1 MASFRSFSFF
11 ELPYQDGR
19 TPEPPRGPGL
29 FWSKF
34 ASQIS
39 SKGGSRRAMLSCT
52 LRIPAGLL
60 LIACSAL
67 AFSPSFPLSAMK
79 LPANRAAA
87 SRGSVPC
94 MGAVESS
101 AEERRS
107 RRAIIFGAGL
117 LPALA
122 VVLGGGDSAV
132 AQRPPPRPKVTSIPD
147 ECKQVC
153 VPDIHSFSS
162 LAFTQEEDGN
172 LRTNAESSR
181 KKH

>member
-1 MASFRSFSFF
+1 
-11 ELPYQDGR
+11 
-19 TPEPPRGPGL
+19 
-29 FWSKF
+29 
-34 ASQIS
+34 
-39 SKGGSRRAMLSCT
+39 MLSCT

-147 ECKQVC
+147 ECKQVF
-153 VPDIHSFSS
+153 PDTHTFSP
-162 LAFTQEEDGN
+162 LAFPASFAVEFAGN
-172 LRTNAESSR
+172 LKNNTESS
-181 KKH
+181 